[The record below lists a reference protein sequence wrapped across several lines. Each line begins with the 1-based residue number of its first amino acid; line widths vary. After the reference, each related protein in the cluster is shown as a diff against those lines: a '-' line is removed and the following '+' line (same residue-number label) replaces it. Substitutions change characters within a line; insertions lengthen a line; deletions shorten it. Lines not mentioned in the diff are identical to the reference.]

1 MRKIIIKQKINK
13 CTCIEKKIKMGK
25 RQRKGENIS
34 QVYGKKEVY
43 ESEQN

>member
-1 MRKIIIKQKINK
+1 MYMYWKTDKNGIKREQK
-13 CTCIEKKIKMGK
+13 GK
-25 RQRKGENIS
+25 NIS